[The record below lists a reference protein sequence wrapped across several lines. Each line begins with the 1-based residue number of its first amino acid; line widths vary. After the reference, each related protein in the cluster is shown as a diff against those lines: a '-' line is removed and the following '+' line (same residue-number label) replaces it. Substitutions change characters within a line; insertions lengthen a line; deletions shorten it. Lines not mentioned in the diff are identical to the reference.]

1 LTNAE
6 AEGDHKGE
14 VPEAQHKNSL
24 VPKPLYV
31 GDDHCVAIIGPV
43 IVTVVHND
51 PHPDILKHQQG
62 WLERL
67 KEVAPDGSGFIVVL
81 QSNVPPPPEPLRA
94 VIRRTFDEYGK
105 VVRAG
110 AMVVEGTGFAA
121 AALRGVLAMIHMAA
135 RHRYP
140 FKVFGNIGE
149 ASAWIAAQIGRG
161 GVAPRDLA
169 AAIETLKKAYSAGTV
184 RVPQ

>member
-1 LTNAE
+1 M
-6 AEGDHKGE
+6 
-14 VPEAQHKNSL
+14 PEAQHKNSL
-24 VPKPLYV
+24 VPEPLYV
-31 GDDHCVAIIGPV
+31 GDDHCVAIIGPI

-62 WLERL
+62 WLKRL
-67 KEVAPDGSGFIVVL
+67 REVAPDGSGFIVVL

-149 ASAWIAAQIGRG
+149 ASTWIAAQIGRG
-161 GVAPRDLA
+161 SVAPRDLA
-169 AAIETLKKAYSAGTV
+169 AAVETLKKAYSAGAV
-184 RVPQ
+184 RVAR

>member
-1 LTNAE
+1 LTTAGRQSENQN
-6 AEGDHKGE
+6 K
-14 VPEAQHKNSL
+14 VPEAQRDNAL
-24 VPKPLYV
+24 VPEPLYV
-31 GDDHCVAIIGPV
+31 GDDHCVAIVGPV
-43 IVTVVHND
+43 IVTIVHHD
-51 PHPDILKHQQG
+51 PHPDILKHQQN
-62 WLERL
+62 WLKRL
-67 KEVAPDGSGFIVVL
+67 REVAPDGSGFIVVL

-149 ASAWIAAQIGRG
+149 ASAWITAQIGRG
-161 GVAPRDLA
+161 SVAPRHLA
-169 AAIETLKKAYSAGTV
+169 AAVDTLKKAYAAGAV
-184 RVPQ
+184 RVGQ